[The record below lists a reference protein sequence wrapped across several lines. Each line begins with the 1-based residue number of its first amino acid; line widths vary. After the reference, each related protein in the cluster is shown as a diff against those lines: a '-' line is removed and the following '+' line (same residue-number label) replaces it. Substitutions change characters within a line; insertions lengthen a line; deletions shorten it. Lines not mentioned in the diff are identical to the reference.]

1 MKTARRSLVASLVAA
16 VIAAVTLLL
25 FTQVSAVAAAAA
37 LSCMVI
43 LLVALAAA
51 ALVRAHRRK
60 TAAKARILATGLA
73 GIATITALEPTG
85 VRINDDP
92 RCRIRLNVALPG
104 RPVYQATKLAVLPQ
118 ASMLRYQPGCTFPVR
133 VDPGD
138 PAAVIIIDASG
149 MVHDGGAALLE
160 TPGCRAPQL
169 SGRYS
174 YLPRVSDM
182 DVPLWELALRVRADD
197 GRLAYEVRL
206 GTSGRAG
213 VPRPDRGARL
223 LVRIDPADPRQVA
236 IDWAGT
242 HNQQR
247 ASPARR
253 DRAGRR

>member
-1 MKTARRSLVASLVAA
+1 MKAARRSLVASLVAA
-16 VIAAVTLLL
+16 VLAAVTLLL

-37 LSCMVI
+37 LGGMVF

-60 TAAKARILATGLA
+60 AAAKARILATGLA

-92 RCRIRLNVALPG
+92 RCRIRLNVALPD

-118 ASMLRYQPGCTFPVR
+118 ASMLRYQPGCSFPVR
-133 VDPGD
+133 VDRGD

-149 MVHDGGAALLE
+149 IVYDGGAALLE
-160 TPGCRAPQL
+160 TGLPGTATVRKVL
-169 SGRYS
+169 D
-174 YLPRVSDM
+174 LPRVSDM

-197 GRLAYEVRL
+197 GRPAYEVRL
-206 GTSGRAG
+206 GTNGRAG

-236 IDWAGT
+236 VDWAGT
-242 HNQQR
+242 PNQQR
-247 ASPARR
+247 ASSARR